1 MGVVG
6 IKPISPASN
15 TPNQIST
22 EFNLTSIHAQSEA
35 SLWRDLAPLMRP
47 KSVAVI
53 GASQRAPAAGTTREP
68 RGNRVIR
75 NLRNFGYP
83 GRIVAVNPKYSE
95 VMDCPCY
102 PDLAAIPE
110 SIDCVVLAVPNR
122 HVPDLLESAAAAG
135 VRAGVVFSAGFAEI
149 GVAGKQRQAR
159 LEALS
164 KERDFLICG
173 PNCYGILN
181 VFGKAPLFA
190 SLIPQG
196 FLTGP
201 VALVSQS
208 GGLSTTIANALM
220 LNRHVGLS
228 HIVSCGNQAGVTV
241 EEYLNYFVEDHNT
254 GVVAAFV
261 EGFKQPAKLMAV
273 AQKAIARNKPLI
285 ILKGGR
291 SEVSQ
296 RAAATHS
303 GSLAGAA
310 EVIDAAFRQGG
321 IVQVR
326 SLNELIDTV
335 SLFACETFVKRH
347 NGGRRIGVLSGSG
360 GECTLVS
367 DAAMNVG
374 LEVPELSDDSK
385 ARLPEVLP
393 DFGNLNNPL
402 DGTGAMYDDDKI
414 FPRLLQAL
422 IDDANIDI
430 VTVNLE
436 ANDPRPKELKSSN
449 RFSQAIANAAAGA
462 NKPIAIFSSVV
473 GGPVDPEIL
482 LPLRTAG
489 VPLMEGA
496 ESAMSALRHLADY
509 QQFRKSWQAMDQK
522 EAPSASS
529 HSKFP
534 AGILPAEVA
543 FRLLES
549 FGIPVVPTLLTR
561 NADEAASASERIGFP
576 VVLKIESAQITH
588 KSDVGGVELG
598 LSSAAEVRDAF
609 RRIRQRIAAK
619 NPTAEI
625 AGIVVQGMA
634 AEGIE
639 MILGIK
645 RDPLFG
651 PVVVC
656 GFGGILVEV
665 LKDVAIGIPPVSR
678 EQAHSL
684 LTGLRGWLLLT
695 GIRGKPPA
703 DLDAL
708 CDAIVKVSNLAVS
721 LGEQLLALDINPLVV
736 HATNHGVVAVDALVQ
751 IG

>member
-1 MGVVG
+1 MLEWWES
-6 IKPISPASN
+6 KPI
-15 TPNQIST
+15 TPTLQTKSR
-22 EFNLTSIHAQSEA
+22 EFSLALIHPQSEKFF
-35 SLWRDLAPLMRP
+35 WRDIAPLMQP

-53 GASQRAPAAGTTREP
+53 GASQRAPAAGVAREP

-83 GRIVAVNPKYSE
+83 GRIVAINPKYSE

-110 SIDCVVLAVPNR
+110 PVDCIVLAVPNR
-122 HVPDLLESAAAAG
+122 HVPDLLESAAGAG

-149 GVAGKQRQAR
+149 GEAGKQRQAR

-173 PNCYGILN
+173 PNCYGVLN

-196 FLTGP
+196 FLAGP

-228 HIVSCGNQAGVTV
+228 HIVSCGNQAGVTI
-241 EEYLNYFVEDHNT
+241 EEYLNYLVEDKNT

-261 EGFKQPAKLMAV
+261 EGFKQPARLMAV
-273 AQKAIARNKPLI
+273 AQKAIAHNKPLI

-310 EVIDAAFRQGG
+310 EVVDAAFRQGG

-335 SLFACETFVKRH
+335 SLFSCETFVKRH

-374 LEVPELSDDSK
+374 LEVPELSADSK

-402 DGTGAMYDDDKI
+402 DGTGAMYDDEKI

-436 ANDPRPKELKSSN
+436 ANDPRPKELKSGN
-449 RFSQAIANAAAGA
+449 RFSLAIANAANAA
-462 NKPIAIFSSVV
+462 NKPIATFSSVV
-473 GGPVDPEIL
+473 GGPVDPDIL
-482 LPLRTAG
+482 LPLRAAG
-489 VPLMEGA
+489 VPVMEGA
-496 ESAMSALRHLADY
+496 ECAMSALHHLADY
-509 QQFRKSWQAMDQK
+509 RRFRKSWQKSEEKYGAGV
-522 EAPSASS
+522 PSHPKLPS
-529 HSKFP
+529 
-534 AGILPAEVA
+534 GILPAESA
-543 FRLLES
+543 FRLLDS
-549 FGIPVVPTLLTR
+549 FGIPVVPTVLTR
-561 NADEAASASERIGFP
+561 NAEEAAAASERIGFP
-576 VVLKIESAQITH
+576 VALKIESAQITH
-588 KSDVGGVELG
+588 KSDVGGVALN
-598 LSSAAEVRDAF
+598 LTSSSEVRVAF
-609 RRIRQRIAAK
+609 TRIRNQVTTQ
-619 NPTAEI
+619 NPSAEI
-625 AGIVVQGMA
+625 AGIVVQGMTP
-634 AEGIE
+634 EGVE

-656 GFGGILVEV
+656 GFGGVLVEL
-665 LKDVAIGIPPVSR
+665 LKDVAIGIPPLSH
-678 EQAHSL
+678 EQARNL
-684 LTGLRGWLLLT
+684 LAGLRGW
-695 GIRGKPPA
+695 PF
-703 DLDAL
+703 
-708 CDAIVKVSNLAVS
+708 
-721 LGEQLLALDINPLVV
+721 
-736 HATNHGVVAVDALVQ
+736 VDGTSRQTA
-751 IG
+751 

>member
-1 MGVVG
+1 
-6 IKPISPASN
+6 
-15 TPNQIST
+15 
-22 EFNLTSIHAQSEA
+22 
-35 SLWRDLAPLMRP
+35 MRP

-53 GASQRAPAAGTTREP
+53 GASQRAPAAGIAREP

-110 SIDCVVLAVPNR
+110 PVDCVVLAVPNR

-149 GVAGKQRQAR
+149 GVEGKQRQAR

-173 PNCYGILN
+173 PNCYGVLN

-196 FLTGP
+196 FLAGP

-241 EEYLNYFVEDHNT
+241 EEYLNYFVEDENT

-273 AQKAIARNKPLI
+273 ARKAMARNKPLI

-335 SLFACETFVKRH
+335 SLFSCETFVKRH

-385 ARLPEVLP
+385 SRLPEVLP

-436 ANDPRPKELKSSN
+436 ANDPRPKELKSGN
-449 RFSQAIANAAAGA
+449 RFSLAITNAAAAA

-473 GGPVDPEIL
+473 GGPVDPDIL

-496 ESAMSALRHLADY
+496 ECAMSALRNLADY
-509 QQFRKSWQAMDQK
+509 HQFRKSWQPSGQK
-522 EAPSASS
+522 EAASVSS
-529 HSKFP
+529 HPKFP
-534 AGILPAEVA
+534 TGILPAEAA
-543 FRLLES
+543 FSLLDS
-549 FGIPVVPTLLTR
+549 FGIPVVPTVLTR
-561 NADEAASASERIGFP
+561 NADEAATVAERIGFP
-576 VVLKIESAQITH
+576 VALKIESAQIGH
-588 KSDVGGVELG
+588 KSDVGGVALNLAG
-598 LSSAAEVRDAF
+598 AAEVRDAF
-609 RRIRQRIAAK
+609 LRIRDSVTAK
-619 NPTAEI
+619 FPTADI
-625 AGIVVQGMA
+625 AGVVVQRMA
-634 AEGIE
+634 PEGIE
-639 MILGIK
+639 IILGIK

-656 GFGGILVEV
+656 GFGGVLVEL
-665 LKDVAIGIPPVSR
+665 LKDVAIGIPPISR
-678 EQAHSL
+678 QQAHSFLTGLRGWPL
-684 LTGLRGWLLLT
+684 LTGLRG
-695 GIRGKPPA
+695 KPPA
-703 DLDAL
+703 DVDAL
-708 CDAIVKVSNLAVS
+708 CDA
-721 LGEQLLALDINPLVV
+721 VV
-736 HATNHGVVAVDALVQ
+736 RGFSVGCQFGRPT
-751 IG
+751 IGSRYQSPRRACKGSRRRRCRCTRANRITDDRELEH

>member
-1 MGVVG
+1 M
-6 IKPISPASN
+6 
-15 TPNQIST
+15 
-22 EFNLTSIHAQSEA
+22 TSIHAQSEA
-35 SLWRDLAPLMRP
+35 SLWRDLAPLMEP

-53 GASQRAPAAGTTREP
+53 GASQRAPAAGVVREP

-75 NLRNFGYP
+75 NLRNFNYP

-102 PDLAAIPE
+102 PDLASIPE
-110 SIDCVVLAVPNR
+110 PPDCVVLAVPNR

-149 GVAGKQRQAR
+149 GVEGKQRQAR

-164 KERDFLICG
+164 KEHDFLICG
-173 PNCYGILN
+173 PNCYGVLN
-181 VFGKAPLFA
+181 VFGRAPLFA

-196 FLTGP
+196 FLAGP

-241 EEYLNYFVEDHNT
+241 EEYLNYFVEDENT

-261 EGFKQPAKLMAV
+261 EGFKQPTKLMAV
-273 AQKAIARNKPLI
+273 ARKAMAHNKPLI

-291 SEVSQ
+291 SDVSQ

-303 GSLAGAA
+303 GSLAGTA

-321 IVQVR
+321 IVHVR

-335 SLFACETFVKRH
+335 SLFSCDTFVKRY

-367 DAAMNVG
+367 DAAMNMG
-374 LEVPELSDDSK
+374 LEVPELSEDSK

-414 FPRLLQAL
+414 FPRLIQAL

-436 ANDPRPKELKSSN
+436 ANDPRPKELKSGT
-449 RFSQAIANAAAGA
+449 RFSRAIANAAAPA
-462 NKPIAIFSSVV
+462 NKPIAIFSSIV
-473 GGPVDPEIL
+473 GGPVDPDIL

-496 ESAMSALRHLADY
+496 ECAMSALRHLADY
-509 QQFRKSWQAMDQK
+509 HQFRKSWQASRQK
-522 EAPSASS
+522 EAVAVLS
-529 HSKFP
+529 HPKLP
-534 AGILPAEVA
+534 AGILPAEAA
-543 FRLLES
+543 FRLLDS
-549 FGIPVVPTLLTR
+549 FGIPVVPTLLAC
-561 NADEAASASERIGFP
+561 NAEDAATTSERIGFP
-576 VVLKIESAQITH
+576 VALKVESAQITH
-588 KSDVGGVELG
+588 KSDVGGVALN
-598 LSSAAEVRDAF
+598 LASPSEVRATF
-609 RRIRQRIAAK
+609 TQIK
-619 NPTAEI
+619 NQVTTQNPSAEI
-625 AGIVVQGMA
+625 AGIVVQRMVP
-634 AEGIE
+634 EGIE

-651 PVVVC
+651 PVIVC
-656 GFGGILVEV
+656 GFGGILVEI

-684 LTGLRGWLLLT
+684 LTGLRGWPLLT

-703 DLDAL
+703 DVDAL
-708 CDAIVKVSNLAVS
+708 CDAIVKVSNLALS

-736 HATNHGVVAVDALVQ
+736 HENNHGVAAVDALVQ